1 MTTKTTPIKS
11 TSTDAILPTETVF
24 TLLSDNRRRYA
35 LYYLS
40 QTVGAVS
47 VDTVIDEL
55 AHYERPGET
64 PTQTLLEELT
74 LEFHH
79 NHRRLLV
86 DTGVVSYDADAGT
99 LERTRT
105 ARALD
110 PYLTLA
116 FDDEREY

>member
-40 QTVGAVS
+40 QTVGLAVS

-55 AHYERPGET
+55 ATTNGRARRRHRPSSR
-64 PTQTLLEELT
+64 
-74 LEFHH
+74 
-79 NHRRLLV
+79 N
-86 DTGVVSYDADAGT
+86 
-99 LERTRT
+99 
-105 ARALD
+105 
-110 PYLTLA
+110 
-116 FDDEREY
+116 